1 MYTLS
6 DYITMVEEGN
16 NTVILFNRI
25 VDLIQK
31 DLLYKTTSI
40 NSLINY
46 MENIGLYVTLHDY
59 TKDNTMQF
67 ACHSCKCLYVE
78 YEAAGNGKIKIID
91 VRF

>member
-6 DYITMVEEGN
+6 DYVAMIEEGN
-16 NTVILFNRI
+16 NAVILLNRI
-25 VDLIQK
+25 VDLIQR

-67 ACHSCKCLYVE
+67 ACHSCKYLYIE
-78 YEAAGNGKIKIID
+78 YKPINNEFIKIID

>member
-6 DYITMVEEGN
+6 DYVAMIEEGN

>member
-6 DYITMVEEGN
+6 DYITMIEEGN
-16 NTVILFNRI
+16 NTVILFNRVI
-25 VDLIQK
+25 DLIQR

-67 ACHSCKCLYVE
+67 AFHSCKCLYVE

>member
-6 DYITMVEEGN
+6 DYITMIEEGN
-16 NTVILFNRI
+16 NAVILFNRI
-25 VDLIQK
+25 VDLIQR

-40 NSLINY
+40 NNLINY

-67 ACHSCKCLYVE
+67 AFHSCKYLYVE
-78 YEAAGNGKIKIID
+78 YKPINNEFMKIID
-91 VRF
+91 VRL

>member
-6 DYITMVEEGN
+6 DYITMIEEGN
-16 NTVILFNRI
+16 NAVILFNRVI
-25 VDLIQK
+25 DLIQK

-40 NSLINY
+40 NNLINY

-67 ACHSCKCLYVE
+67 ACHSCKYLYVE
-78 YEAAGNGKIKIID
+78 YKPINNEFIKIID

>member
-6 DYITMVEEGN
+6 DYVAMIEEGN

-46 MENIGLYVTLHDY
+46 M
-59 TKDNTMQF
+59 
-67 ACHSCKCLYVE
+67 
-78 YEAAGNGKIKIID
+78 
-91 VRF
+91 

>member
-6 DYITMVEEGN
+6 DYITMIEEGN
-16 NTVILFNRI
+16 NTVILFNRVI
-25 VDLIQK
+25 DLIQR

-40 NSLINY
+40 NNLINY

-67 ACHSCKCLYVE
+67 ACHSCKYLYVE
-78 YEAAGNGKIKIID
+78 YEAANNGKIKIID